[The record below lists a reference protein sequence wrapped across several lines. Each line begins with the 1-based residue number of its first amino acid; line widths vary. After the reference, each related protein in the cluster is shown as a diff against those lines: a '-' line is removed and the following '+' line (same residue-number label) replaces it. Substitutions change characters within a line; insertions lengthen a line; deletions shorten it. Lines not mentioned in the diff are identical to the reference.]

1 MKRQML
7 FFFLSITA
15 PFYAADTKQQQEIYE
30 VSLECVRNLKN
41 IDTDYCQLSGFFSLA
56 FWVSEEIN
64 PSILC
69 EQLQNELKKTDAL
82 PKHYASAST
91 YINLISKHTN
101 FFKTEFENKFKT
113 EFENKLSTEK
123 EKQLKTIEEEDE
135 EDIEFAQE
143 YAMSEARH
151 SANIFFYELFENKLE
166 AAVHDFKIDLLKKD
180 VQDVIERKKTSQ
192 TTVPTV
198 RINSQF
204 QEVFKS

>member
-7 FFFLSITA
+7 FFFLSITT
-15 PFYAADTKQQQEIYE
+15 PFYAADTKQQQETYDI
-30 VSLECVRNLKN
+30 SLECAQNLKN
-41 IDTDYCQLSGFFSLA
+41 IDTDYDQLSRFFSLA
-56 FWVSEEIN
+56 FWFSEEIN

-69 EQLQNELKKTDAL
+69 EQLQNELKKTDTL
-82 PKHYASAST
+82 PIHYASAST

-101 FFKTEFENKFKT
+101 FFKTEFENK
-113 EFENKLSTEK
+113 LSTEK
-123 EKQLKTIEEEDE
+123 EKHLKTIEEDDDE
-135 EDIEFAQE
+135 EDIEFAKE
-143 YAMSEARH
+143 YVMSEARH